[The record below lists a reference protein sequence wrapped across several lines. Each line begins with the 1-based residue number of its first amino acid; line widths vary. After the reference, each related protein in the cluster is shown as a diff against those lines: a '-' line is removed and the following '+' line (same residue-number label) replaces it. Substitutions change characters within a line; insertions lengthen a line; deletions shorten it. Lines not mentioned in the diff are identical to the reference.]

1 MVSGWE
7 FKIPREWE
15 TSHVSLSSELDLIQ
29 KTFIEHLLRARSS
42 SMQGFPGEG
51 TYIRAHLTES

>member
-1 MVSGWE
+1 MVSRRE

-15 TSHVSLSSELDLIQ
+15 TSHVVLSSDLDLIQ

-42 SMQGFPGEG
+42 SMQGFSGEG
-51 TYIRAHLTES
+51 TYIRARLIDR